1 MPINKIKAGSI
12 DTGSITSDKIANDTI
27 ANADISS
34 SAAIAYSKLNLATS
48 IANADISS
56 SAAIAYSKLNLA
68 TSIVNADIS
77 SSAAIA
83 TTKLGT
89 GAVLQVVTATDS
101 TQRSTTSASFVTGS
115 NTLSVSITPS
125 SASNKVFLIVHVY
138 VYALDGMWTVFRGAT
153 NIGNATGGLSGA
165 SGNVSIMGAYTK
177 LDSPNTTS
185 ATTYQVYFRATSGT
199 SYLGGNNAEQSI
211 TAFEIAG

>member
-1 MPINKIKAGSI
+1 MPLTFLRNLGIV
-12 DTGSITSDKIANDTI
+12 
-27 ANADISS
+27 
-34 SAAIAYSKLNLATS
+34 SAAG
-48 IANADISS
+48 
-56 SAAIAYSKLNLA
+56 
-68 TSIVNADIS
+68 
-77 SSAAIA
+77 IA

-101 TQRSTTSASFVTGS
+101 TQRSTTSSTFVTGS

-125 SASNKVFLIVHVY
+125 STSNKIFLIAHVY
-138 VYALDGMWTVFRGAT
+138 VYALDGYWTFFRGAT

-165 SGNVSIMGAYTK
+165 SGNISIMGAYTK

-185 ATTYQVYFRATSGT
+185 ATTYKVYFRSASGT
-199 SYLGGNNAEQSI
+199 SYSGGNNTENSI